1 MEIWDLYDEK
11 RRIIGEHIRGTQLPD
26 NAFHLVVHVWICN
39 DQGQY
44 LMTQRSA
51 DKPRYPLYWECVGG
65 AVQKGETSLQGAL
78 REVEEEIGLRF
89 RQEDVEYVFSQIRK
103 TENGIR
109 ADISLPP
116 RRQHSP
122 FHGTERA
129 HDRRHRRMHPRYF
142 PASRRRMEGRG

>member
-109 ADISLPP
+109 Y
-116 RRQHSP
+116 Q
-122 FHGTERA
+122 GT
-129 HDRRHRRMHPRYF
+129 
-142 PASRRRMEGRG
+142 